1 MAFKIDLTL
10 FNNHLLYCNWVFYV
24 ISISSS
30 FSNSYTSLVNVGHLR
45 TSNISDFTTWPLSF
59 GISLNRFFD
68 PPLFYILHLY
78 IICYTNNYSQQLF
91 DYLSFW
97 GACCKFVWD
106 NNKHIG
112 FNSRAEFWGILFWLS
127 IILSQIS
134 IVLSWYPR
142 SSTVPSVFLKKCA
155 LKIPGSNWAL
165 SKSSFMFFF
174 EIWFFISAVGT
185 WKTLALLLLLT
196 ALKNETVS
204 DN

>member
-10 FNNHLLYCNWVFYV
+10 FNNNWVFYV

-30 FSNSYTSLVNVGHLR
+30 FSNSYTSLFNVGHLR
-45 TSNISDFTTWPLSF
+45 TSNISDFITWPLSF

-68 PPLFYILHLY
+68 PPLFCILHLY

-106 NNKHIG
+106 NNKHLG

-134 IVLSWYPR
+134 IILSWYPR

-155 LKIPGSNWAL
+155 LKVPGSDWAL
-165 SKSSFMFFF
+165 SKSFFMFFF
-174 EIWFFISAVGT
+174 EIWFLFQL
-185 WKTLALLLLLT
+185 LAHGKLWLYFCY
-196 ALKNETVS
+196 
-204 DN
+204 